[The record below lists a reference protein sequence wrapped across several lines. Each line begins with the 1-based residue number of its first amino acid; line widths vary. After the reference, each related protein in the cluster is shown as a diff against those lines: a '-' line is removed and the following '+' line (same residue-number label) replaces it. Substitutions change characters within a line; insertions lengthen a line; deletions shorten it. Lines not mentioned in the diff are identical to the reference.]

1 MALKNRHL
9 VFAKN
14 CTNAHGTFA
23 KGDTARGAFSDQLVA
38 DYLAAGILVD
48 RTPADDVTLTSE
60 GDIATEPAETPAPL
74 AKVARKR

>member
-23 KGDTARGAFSDQLVA
+23 KGEAARGAFSDQLVV
-38 DYLAAGILVD
+38 DYLAAGILVEGKA
-48 RTPADDVTLTSE
+48 PDVAETDF
-60 GDIATEPAETPAPL
+60 GNTEPTDPPVPV